1 MKRKRGEEHR
11 ILLLTSIR
19 TLLKYKCTRRTQ
31 ARQLVSQHEHTTP
44 THTYLLYIYATYV
57 KCKEREGK
65 ERSI

>member
-1 MKRKRGEEHR
+1 MKRKRGEEQR

-19 TLLKYKCTRRTQ
+19 ILLKYTRRTQ

-44 THTYLLYIYATYV
+44 THTYLLYIYATYI
-57 KCKEREGK
+57 KCKEKEGK